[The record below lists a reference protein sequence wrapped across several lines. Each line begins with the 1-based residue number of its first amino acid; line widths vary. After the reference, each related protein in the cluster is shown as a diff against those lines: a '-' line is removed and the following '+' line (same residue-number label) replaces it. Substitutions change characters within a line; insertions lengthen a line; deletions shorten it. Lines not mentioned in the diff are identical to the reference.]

1 MVAYQPNLQ
10 TSGTDIIASQEK
22 IYLRGKLLMTVL
34 GRQICAATLFLLLG
48 ATAGAAPADL
58 DDRAALESFVH
69 GLVGPM
75 MKANSSPSG
84 TVAISLRGELIFEK
98 GYGYQDVETRIPVDP
113 AKTLFRPGSV
123 SKLFTWV
130 SVMQLVEQG
139 KLDLDADVN
148 TYLETFK
155 IREAFDTPITLR
167 NIMTHTA
174 GFEDGGL
181 GYLIIDD
188 PDRIMPLREAMQRYQ
203 PDRVNPPGKQTAYSN
218 YATALAGLIVE
229 NVSGLPFADYVQ
241 QHIFDPLGME
251 RSTFLEP
258 LPEPM
263 AAHMAKSYAVKSDRI
278 VEKPFD

>member
-1 MVAYQPNLQ
+1 
-10 TSGTDIIASQEK
+10 
-22 IYLRGKLLMTVL
+22 MTVL

-58 DDRAALESFVH
+58 DDRAALESFVD

-251 RSTFLEP
+251 RSTFVEP

-263 AAHMAKSYAVKSDRI
+263 AAHMA
-278 VEKPFD
+278 